1 MMEQAVIDELDRKIL
16 NLLMEDGRMRYHQ
29 MAKKLNV
36 TIGTV
41 HNRIKALKQRGVL
54 KKFVPIID
62 NNKVGFGVTVIID
75 IIVAHGR
82 IDEVIKRYKN
92 HQNITSIYFGTGEF
106 DISFVAK
113 FHDTQELNDF
123 ARHLA
128 TFEAVN
134 KTNTRV
140 MLDIEKESATPF
152 PL

>member
-1 MMEQAVIDELDRKIL
+1 MEQVTIDDLDRKIL

-29 MAKKLNV
+29 MAKKLSV

-62 NNKVGFGVTVIID
+62 NTKVGYGVTVIVD
-75 IIVAHGR
+75 IIVTQGR
-82 IDEVIKRYKN
+82 IDDVIKRYKG
-92 HQNITSIYFGTGEF
+92 HKNITSIYFGTGEF

-113 FHDTQELNDF
+113 FRDTQELNEF

-128 TFEAVN
+128 TFDAVT

-140 MLDIEKESATPF
+140 MLDIEKETSTPF